1 MFTYKIA
8 DRDHL
13 EGIWNKNIERHPG
26 DSRWE
31 HWKRETISNNIN
43 NKSTT
48 FLVLAKNE
56 PIGEGSL
63 LWSPDCNAIA
73 GRKQLADGDKI
84 ANINALRIEKAYEG
98 QGHISR
104 LIKTMEQ
111 VAKEK
116 GIERLSIGVEAK
128 ETRNLAIYLH
138 LGFCNFVLS
147 EIEENELI
155 LYYEKYL

>member
-8 DRDHL
+8 DRDNL
-13 EGIWNKNIERHPG
+13 ERIWDKNIERHPG

-31 HWKRETISNNIN
+31 NWKIETISNYLNDR
-43 NKSTT
+43 STT
-48 FLVLAKNE
+48 FLVLAENE

-73 GRKQLADGDKI
+73 GRKKLADGDKI
-84 ANINALRIEKAYEG
+84 ANINALRIEKSYEG
-98 QGHISR
+98 QGHISH
-104 LIKTMEQ
+104 LIKMMEQ
-111 VAKEK
+111 VAKDK
-116 GIERLSIGVEAK
+116 GIERLTIGVEAK

-138 LGFCNFVLS
+138 LGFCNFVMP